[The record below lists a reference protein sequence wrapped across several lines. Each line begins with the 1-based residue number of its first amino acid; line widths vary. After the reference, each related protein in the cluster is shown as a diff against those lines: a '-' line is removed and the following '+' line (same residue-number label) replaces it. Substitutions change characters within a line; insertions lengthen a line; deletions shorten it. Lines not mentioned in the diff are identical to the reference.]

1 MSGVSGNGAVRKP
14 SFIEILL
21 AMWRDDL
28 AFDGDPLAA
37 GRALRERLGDRER
50 VESVA
55 EGGIGGFRRRAAAG
69 DVRVDL
75 REQRAERVGVALDV
89 AAGVADD
96 PARLG
101 GDQR

>member
-1 MSGVSGNGAVRKP
+1 
-14 SFIEILL
+14 
-21 AMWRDDL
+21 MWRDEL

-55 EGGIGGFRRRAAAG
+55 ERRIGLLRRRATAG

-75 REQRAERVGVALDV
+75 RELRARNVSG
-89 AAGVADD
+89 
-96 PARLG
+96 
-101 GDQR
+101 